1 MMKACRGVTVQLID
15 PQGFIVNLAGNFVLM
30 IVRHKPDIFR
40 CFFSVTNVVKMENDA
55 FLAIRLLVSSFRS
68 KENDNDLRQHN
79 VNDPPGSFPFLI
91 AG

>member
-1 MMKACRGVTVQLID
+1 
-15 PQGFIVNLAGNFVLM
+15 M

-55 FLAIRLLVSSFRS
+55 FLAIRLFLVSFRS
-68 KENDNDLRQHN
+68 KENDMGKNN
-79 VNDPPGSFPFLI
+79 VNDPPGPFPFLI